1 MSISN
6 SADRASTLN
15 TAHRILD
22 AAKAAGR
29 DLTESE
35 QAEVEAA
42 ITRVREFDTHTK
54 SGTLRALL
62 DASRIGDNEPVADPD
77 RGGGLFTTEAKS
89 GITHAFKTRTAYRTT
104 VDIKSALVGGTL
116 LPTSGTGVVPG
127 LYPSSV
133 VALAGL
139 FANEPAAGPSQR
151 YYTFGGATA
160 AVVAEGTE
168 KPASGMAITPHDAV
182 LVKLAVVQSIST
194 ELEMDAPQ
202 VVGQIG
208 QELLRAVAVAENAH
222 IVGAWGA
229 AVGIDTDTSTDA
241 ELIDK
246 IADAIATQTSA
257 SGAAPGA
264 VVLSPTVLSTL
275 RKFRG
280 APGGN
285 YIFDPLTAAPTAVH
299 GIGLVPSSA
308 VADDEVWVVSREAC
322 TVFRRG
328 PAGVE
333 FGLSGDDFTFNL
345 TTMRCE
351 ERLVCAVQRPG
362 LITQITIDN
371 TP

>member
-1 MSISN
+1 MSLHTF
-6 SADRASTLN
+6 DRAASL
-15 TAHRILD
+15 
-22 AAKAAGR
+22 AAANQIIESAKSQGR
-29 DLTESE
+29 DLTSTEA
-35 QAEVEAA
+35 QQVEDT
-42 ITRVREFDTHTK
+42 ITQVRDYDARAK
-54 SGTLRALL
+54 STPWQQIKAL
-62 DASRIGDNEPVADPD
+62 SRIDDNAVADPD
-77 RGGGLFTTEAKS
+77 RRGLFTAEAKT
-89 GITHAFKTRTAYRTT
+89 GITHAFKSRTAYRTEID
-104 VDIKSALVGGTL
+104 VKAALTGGSL

-139 FANEPAAGPSQR
+139 FPNEPAAGPSQR
-151 YYTFGGATA
+151 YYTFGGAAA

-168 KPASGMAITPHDAV
+168 KPDANLAITPHDAV
-182 LVKLAVVQSIST
+182 LVKLAVVQSITT
-194 ELEMDAPQ
+194 ELEMDAPF
-202 VVGQIG
+202 VINQIG

-241 ELIDK
+241 QLLDK
-246 IADAIATQTSA
+246 IADSIAAQTAA
-257 SGAAPGA
+257 SGSPPSA
-264 VVLSPTVLSTL
+264 VVLHPAVLSTL
-275 RKFRG
+275 RKARG
-280 APGGN
+280 TLNDA
-285 YIFDPLTAAPTAVH
+285 YTIDPLSAAPTAVH

-328 PAGVE
+328 QAGVE
-333 FGLSGDDFTFNL
+333 FGLSGDDFRFNL

-371 TP
+371 T